1 MSFLELSLRL
11 KGFPL
16 KEAEKEL
23 ISIKA
28 LPESEFKT
36 WHENKK
42 WETVKYHFVNN
53 EFYRS
58 RFGSDKI
65 PERWE
70 DIPLLVKTDYQKSG
84 FNLISKTFEK
94 KDVYSGYTSGS
105 SGHPFNYYKD
115 KFAHAMTWALIKD
128 RYRNF
133 GLTLDSKQARFYG
146 IPLEK
151 KDYYIEKT
159 KDFLSNRVRFPV
171 FDLSDEMLAKFLNK
185 FRTEKFDYVYGY
197 TNSIVLFA
205 RYLIKVNVIL
215 KDVCPSLKICIC
227 TSENCTEEDKAII
240 EKAFG
245 VKAVNEYGTSE
256 VDLIAFET
264 EAGHWLLS
272 NENIFI
278 EVIDEEGKPVIN
290 GGEGRILLTALHN
303 KAMPFIRYEIG
314 DKAIIAPG
322 KGEIELKRI
331 LGGVND
337 IVILP
342 SGKKSS
348 GVSFYFITRSTMEKI
363 DSLKEFIIRQVSPDK
378 FIFDVV
384 SDDDISDKDKIMIQK
399 NLDTYLESGLSFEIN
414 RVEKIKRTK
423 AGKMKHFYSELD
435 SAGKETTEKS

>member
-1 MSFLELSLRL
+1 MSFLELSLKL

-16 KEAEKEL
+16 QEAEKEL
-23 ISIKA
+23 EKIKK
-28 LPESEFKT
+28 LSDPDFRK
-36 WHENKK
+36 WHEKK
-42 WETVKYHFVNN
+42 RWDIVKYHFENN

-58 RFGSDKI
+58 RFGDKL

-70 DIPLLVKTDYQKSG
+70 DIPLLVKTDYQRSG
-84 FNLISKTFEK
+84 FNLISKSYNK
-94 KDVYSGYTSGS
+94 KDIYSGYTSGS

-133 GLTLDSKQARFYG
+133 GLTLDSRQARFYG

-159 KDFLSNRVRFPV
+159 KDFLSNRLRFPV
-171 FDLSDEMLAKFLNK
+171 FDLSDEMLEKFLEK
-185 FRTEKFDYVYGY
+185 FRSEKFDYVYGY

-205 RYLIKVNVIL
+205 RYLIKVKVIL
-215 KDVCPSLKICIC
+215 KEVCPDLKICIC
-227 TSENCTEEDKAII
+227 TSENCTQEDKNII

-264 EAGHWLLS
+264 GSGKWLLS

-278 EVIDEEGKPVIN
+278 EVIDDNGELVTE

-314 DKAIIAPG
+314 DKAVIAPG
-322 KGEIELKRI
+322 NGEIDLKKI

-337 IVILP
+337 IVVLP

-348 GVSFYFITRSTMEKI
+348 GVSFYFITRSILEKI
-363 DSLKEFIIRQVSPDK
+363 DTLKEFIIRQTAPDK
-378 FIFDVV
+378 FVFDVV
-384 SDDDISDKDKIMIQK
+384 SDEEISDSDKKMIQN
-399 NLDTYLESGLSFEIN
+399 NLDTYLEKGLSFEIN
-414 RVEKIKRTK
+414 RVDKIKRTK
-423 AGKMKHFYSELD
+423 AGKMKHFYSEL
-435 SAGKETTEKS
+435 EKVQKQSPEQN

>member
-1 MSFLELSLRL
+1 MSFLELSLKL

-16 KEAEKEL
+16 REAEREL
-23 ISIKA
+23 SK
-28 LPESEFKT
+28 LKNLSHSDFRS
-36 WHENKK
+36 WHENKR
-42 WETVKYHFVNN
+42 WEIVKYHFDNN

-58 RFGSDKI
+58 RFGDKL

-84 FNLISKTFEK
+84 YNVISKTFDK
-94 KDVYSGYTSGS
+94 KEVYSGYTSGS

-128 RYRNF
+128 RYTNF

-171 FDLSDEMLAKFLNK
+171 FDLSDEMLGNFLEK
-185 FRTEKFDYVYGY
+185 FRQEKFDYVYGY

-205 RYLIKVNVIL
+205 RYLIKEKVIL
-215 KDVCPSLKICIC
+215 KNICPGLKICIC
-227 TSENCTEEDKAII
+227 TSENCTEEDKNII

-245 VKAVNEYGTSE
+245 VRAVNEYGTSE

-264 EAGHWLLS
+264 ESGKWLLS
-272 NENIFI
+272 NENIYI
-278 EVIDEEGKPVIN
+278 EVIGEDGKQITE

-314 DKAIIAPG
+314 DKAVIAPG

-348 GVSFYFITRSTMEKI
+348 GVSFYFITRSIMEKI
-363 DSLKEFIIRQVSPDK
+363 DSLKEFIIRQVALDK
-378 FIFDVV
+378 FVFDVV
-384 SDDDISDKDKIMIQK
+384 SDEEISDSDKKMIQK

-414 RVEKIKRTK
+414 RVDKIKRTK
-423 AGKMKHFYSELD
+423 AGKMKHFYSELGD
-435 SAGKETTEKS
+435 LRKKEAGQD

>member
-1 MSFLELSLRL
+1 MSFLELSLKL

-16 KEAEKEL
+16 REAEREL
-23 ISIKA
+23 SK
-28 LPESEFKT
+28 LKNLSHSDFRS
-36 WHENKK
+36 WHENKR
-42 WETVKYHFVNN
+42 WEIVKYHFDNN

-58 RFGSDKI
+58 RFGDKL

-84 FNLISKTFEK
+84 YNVISKTFDK
-94 KDVYSGYTSGS
+94 KEVYSGYTSGS

-128 RYRNF
+128 RYTNF

-171 FDLSDEMLAKFLNK
+171 FDLSDEMLGNFLEK
-185 FRTEKFDYVYGY
+185 FRQEKFDYVYGY

-205 RYLIKVNVIL
+205 RYLIRENVIL
-215 KDVCPSLKICIC
+215 KNVCPGLKICIC
-227 TSENCTEEDKAII
+227 TSENCTEEDKNII

-245 VKAVNEYGTSE
+245 VRAVNEYGTSE

-264 EAGHWLLS
+264 ESGKWLLS
-272 NENIFI
+272 NENIYI
-278 EVIDEEGKPVIN
+278 EVIGEDGKQITE

-314 DKAIIAPG
+314 DKAVIAPG
-322 KGEIELKRI
+322 KNEIELKRI

-348 GVSFYFITRSTMEKI
+348 GVSFYFITRSIMEKI
-363 DSLKEFIIRQVSPDK
+363 DSLKEFIIRQVALDK
-378 FIFDVV
+378 FVFDVV
-384 SDDDISDKDKIMIQK
+384 SDEEISDSDKKMIQK
-399 NLDTYLESGLSFEIN
+399 NLDMYLETGLSFEIN
-414 RVEKIKRTK
+414 RVDKIKRTK
-423 AGKMKHFYSELD
+423 AGKMKHFYSELGD
-435 SAGKETTEKS
+435 LRKKEAGQD

>member
-1 MSFLELSLRL
+1 LSFLELSLKL

-16 KEAEKEL
+16 REAEREL
-23 ISIKA
+23 SK
-28 LPESEFKT
+28 LKNLSHSDFRS
-36 WHENKK
+36 WHENKR
-42 WETVKYHFVNN
+42 WEIVKYHFDNN

-58 RFGSDKI
+58 RFGDKL

-84 FNLISKTFEK
+84 YNVISKTFDK
-94 KDVYSGYTSGS
+94 KEVYSGYTSGS

-128 RYRNF
+128 RYTNF

-159 KDFLSNRVRFPV
+159 KDYLSNRVRFPV
-171 FDLSDEMLAKFLNK
+171 FDLSDEMLGNFLEK
-185 FRTEKFDYVYGY
+185 FRQEKFDYVYGY

-205 RYLIKVNVIL
+205 RYLIKEKVIL
-215 KDVCPSLKICIC
+215 KNICPGLKICIC
-227 TSENCTEEDKAII
+227 TSENCTEEDKNII

-245 VKAVNEYGTSE
+245 VRAVNEYGTSE

-264 EAGHWLLS
+264 ESGKWLLS
-272 NENIFI
+272 NENIYI
-278 EVIDEEGKPVIN
+278 EVIGEDGKQITE

-314 DKAIIAPG
+314 DKAVIAPG

-348 GVSFYFITRSTMEKI
+348 GVSFYFITRSIMEKI
-363 DSLKEFIIRQVSPDK
+363 DSLKEFIIRQVALDK
-378 FIFDVV
+378 FVFDVV
-384 SDDDISDKDKIMIQK
+384 SDEEISDSDKKMIQK
-399 NLDTYLESGLSFEIN
+399 NLDMYLETGLSFEIN
-414 RVEKIKRTK
+414 RVDKIKRTK
-423 AGKMKHFYSELD
+423 AGKMKHFYSELGD
-435 SAGKETTEKS
+435 LRKKEAGQD

>member
-1 MSFLELSLRL
+1 LSFLELSLKL

-16 KEAEKEL
+16 REAEREL
-23 ISIKA
+23 SK
-28 LPESEFKT
+28 LKNLSHSDFRS
-36 WHENKK
+36 WHENKR
-42 WETVKYHFVNN
+42 WEIVKYHFDNN

-58 RFGSDKI
+58 RFGDKL

-84 FNLISKTFEK
+84 YNVISKTFDK
-94 KDVYSGYTSGS
+94 KEVYSGYTSGS

-128 RYRNF
+128 RYTNF

-159 KDFLSNRVRFPV
+159 KDYLSNRVRFPV
-171 FDLSDEMLAKFLNK
+171 FDLSDEMLGNFLEK
-185 FRTEKFDYVYGY
+185 FRQEKFDYVYGY

-205 RYLIKVNVIL
+205 RYLIRENVIL
-215 KDVCPSLKICIC
+215 KNVCPGLKICIC
-227 TSENCTEEDKAII
+227 TSENCTEEDKNII

-245 VKAVNEYGTSE
+245 VRAVNEYGTSE

-264 EAGHWLLS
+264 ESGKWLLS
-272 NENIFI
+272 NENIYI
-278 EVIDEEGKPVIN
+278 EVIGEDGKQITE

-314 DKAIIAPG
+314 DKAVIAPG
-322 KGEIELKRI
+322 KNEIELKRI

-348 GVSFYFITRSTMEKI
+348 GVSFYFITRSIMEKI
-363 DSLKEFIIRQVSPDK
+363 DSLKEFIIRQVALDK
-378 FIFDVV
+378 FVFDVV
-384 SDDDISDKDKIMIQK
+384 SDEEISDSDKKMIQK

-414 RVEKIKRTK
+414 RVDKIKRTK
-423 AGKMKHFYSELD
+423 AGKMKHFYSELGD
-435 SAGKETTEKS
+435 LRKKETGQD

>member
-1 MSFLELSLRL
+1 LSFLELSLKL

-16 KEAEKEL
+16 REAEREL
-23 ISIKA
+23 SK
-28 LPESEFKT
+28 LKNLSHSDFRS
-36 WHENKK
+36 WHENKR
-42 WETVKYHFVNN
+42 WEIVKYHFDNN

-58 RFGSDKI
+58 RFGDKL

-84 FNLISKTFEK
+84 YNVISKTFDK
-94 KDVYSGYTSGS
+94 KEVYSGYTSGS

-128 RYRNF
+128 RYTNF

-171 FDLSDEMLAKFLNK
+171 FDLSDEMLGNFLEK
-185 FRTEKFDYVYGY
+185 FRQEKFDYVYGY

-205 RYLIKVNVIL
+205 RYLIKEKVIL
-215 KDVCPSLKICIC
+215 KNICPGLKICIC
-227 TSENCTEEDKAII
+227 TSENCTEEDKNII

-245 VKAVNEYGTSE
+245 VRAVNEYGTSE

-264 EAGHWLLS
+264 ESGKWLLS
-272 NENIFI
+272 NENIYI
-278 EVIDEEGKPVIN
+278 EVIGEDGKQITE

-314 DKAIIAPG
+314 DKAVIAPG

-348 GVSFYFITRSTMEKI
+348 GVSFYFITRSIMEKI
-363 DSLKEFIIRQVSPDK
+363 DSLKEFIIRQVAPDK
-378 FIFDVV
+378 FVFDVV
-384 SDDDISDKDKIMIQK
+384 SDEEISDSDKKMIQK

-414 RVEKIKRTK
+414 RVDKIKRTK
-423 AGKMKHFYSELD
+423 AGKMKHFYSELGD
-435 SAGKETTEKS
+435 LRKKEAGQD

>member
-1 MSFLELSLRL
+1 MSFLELSLKL

-16 KEAEKEL
+16 REAEREL
-23 ISIKA
+23 SK
-28 LPESEFKT
+28 LKNLSHSDFRS
-36 WHENKK
+36 WHENKR
-42 WETVKYHFVNN
+42 WEIVKYHFDNN

-58 RFGSDKI
+58 RFGDKL

-84 FNLISKTFEK
+84 YNVISKTFDK
-94 KDVYSGYTSGS
+94 KEVYSGYTSGS

-128 RYRNF
+128 RYTNF

-171 FDLSDEMLAKFLNK
+171 FDLSDEMLGNFLEK
-185 FRTEKFDYVYGY
+185 FRQEKFDYVYGY

-205 RYLIKVNVIL
+205 RYLIRENVIL
-215 KDVCPSLKICIC
+215 KNVCPGLKICIC
-227 TSENCTEEDKAII
+227 TSENCTEEDKNII

-245 VKAVNEYGTSE
+245 VRAVNEYGTSE

-264 EAGHWLLS
+264 ESGKWLLS
-272 NENIFI
+272 NENIYI
-278 EVIDEEGKPVIN
+278 EVIGEDGKQITE

-314 DKAIIAPG
+314 DKAVIAPG
-322 KGEIELKRI
+322 KNEIELKRI

-348 GVSFYFITRSTMEKI
+348 GVSFYFITRSIMEKI
-363 DSLKEFIIRQVSPDK
+363 DSLKEFIIRQVAPDK
-378 FIFDVV
+378 FVFDVV
-384 SDDDISDKDKIMIQK
+384 SDEEISDSDKKMIQK
-399 NLDTYLESGLSFEIN
+399 NLDTYLETGLSFEIN
-414 RVEKIKRTK
+414 RVDKIKRTK
-423 AGKMKHFYSELD
+423 AGKMKHFYSELGD
-435 SAGKETTEKS
+435 LREKETGQD

>member
-1 MSFLELSLRL
+1 MSFLELSLKL
-11 KGFPL
+11 KGFPHR
-16 KEAEKEL
+16 EAEREL
-23 ISIKA
+23 SK
-28 LPESEFKT
+28 LKNLSHSDFRS
-36 WHENKK
+36 WHENKR
-42 WETVKYHFVNN
+42 WEIVKYHFDNN

-58 RFGSDKI
+58 RFGDKL

-84 FNLISKTFEK
+84 YNVISKTFDK
-94 KDVYSGYTSGS
+94 KEVYSGYTSGS

-128 RYRNF
+128 RYTNF

-159 KDFLSNRVRFPV
+159 KDYLSNRVRFPV
-171 FDLSDEMLAKFLNK
+171 FDLSDEMLGNFLEK
-185 FRTEKFDYVYGY
+185 FRQEKFDYVYGY

-205 RYLIKVNVIL
+205 RYLIRENVIL
-215 KDVCPSLKICIC
+215 KNVCPGLKICIC
-227 TSENCTEEDKAII
+227 TSENCTEEDKNII

-245 VKAVNEYGTSE
+245 VRAVNEYGTSE

-264 EAGHWLLS
+264 ESGKWLLS
-272 NENIFI
+272 NENIYI
-278 EVIDEEGKPVIN
+278 EVIGEDGKQITE

-314 DKAIIAPG
+314 DKAVIAPG
-322 KGEIELKRI
+322 KNEIELKRI

-348 GVSFYFITRSTMEKI
+348 GVSFYFITRSIMEKI
-363 DSLKEFIIRQVSPDK
+363 DSLKEFIIRQVALDK
-378 FIFDVV
+378 FVFDVV
-384 SDDDISDKDKIMIQK
+384 SDEEISDSDKKMIQK
-399 NLDTYLESGLSFEIN
+399 NLDMYLETGLSFEIN
-414 RVEKIKRTK
+414 RVDKIKRTK
-423 AGKMKHFYSELD
+423 AGKMKHFYSELGD
-435 SAGKETTEKS
+435 LRKKEAGQD

>member
-1 MSFLELSLRL
+1 MSFLELSLKL

-16 KEAEKEL
+16 REAEREL
-23 ISIKA
+23 SK
-28 LPESEFKT
+28 LKNLSHSDFRS
-36 WHENKK
+36 WHENKR
-42 WETVKYHFVNN
+42 WEIVKYHFDNN

-58 RFGSDKI
+58 RFGDKL

-84 FNLISKTFEK
+84 YNVISKTFDK
-94 KDVYSGYTSGS
+94 KEVYSGYTSGS

-128 RYRNF
+128 RYTNF

-171 FDLSDEMLAKFLNK
+171 FDLSDEMLGNFLEK
-185 FRTEKFDYVYGY
+185 FRQEKFDYVYGY

-205 RYLIKVNVIL
+205 RYLIRENVIL
-215 KDVCPSLKICIC
+215 KNVCPGLKICIC
-227 TSENCTEEDKAII
+227 TSENCTEEDKNII

-245 VKAVNEYGTSE
+245 VRAVNEYGTSE

-264 EAGHWLLS
+264 ESGKWLLS
-272 NENIFI
+272 NENIYI
-278 EVIDEEGKPVIN
+278 EVIGEDGKQITE

-314 DKAIIAPG
+314 DKAVIAPG
-322 KGEIELKRI
+322 KNEIELKRI

-348 GVSFYFITRSTMEKI
+348 GVSFYFITRSIMEKI
-363 DSLKEFIIRQVSPDK
+363 DSLKEFIIRQVAPDK
-378 FIFDVV
+378 FVFDVV
-384 SDDDISDKDKIMIQK
+384 SDEEISDSDKKMIQK
-399 NLDTYLESGLSFEIN
+399 NLDTYLETGLSFEIN
-414 RVEKIKRTK
+414 RVDKIKRTK
-423 AGKMKHFYSELD
+423 AGKMKHFYSELGD
-435 SAGKETTEKS
+435 LRKKEAGQD